1 MKQVRAL
8 QECFVEGGRR
18 KVGAVFN
25 VPNDQPLRTGRRPPV
40 MELIDEEPGQTKAKK
55 KRSKGKRKAAAAV
68 EPAED

>member
-25 VPNDQPLRTGRRPPV
+25 VPNDLPLRTGRRPPV
-40 MELIDEEPGQTKAKK
+40 MELLDPEPARKPKKGAKAKK
-55 KRSKGKRKAAAAV
+55 KAAA